1 MAAPKPQDN
10 KELKTI
16 LLSYVFNSPTL
27 VPWSVVEPY
36 QNDLAEATEKILLWR
51 EAKQTGHRFRESDS
65 VCEFNNPTLK
75 MTIRRILRQKVNEGT
90 PEEKSRLIGM
100 ECYWWATVNEAM
112 LQVPLM
118 AFRGRRVPGVD
129 ILEEQKEEQP

>member
-1 MAAPKPQDN
+1 MAKSNQPET
-10 KELKTI
+10 KELKNI
-16 LLSYVFNSPTL
+16 LLIAVFNSPTL

-36 QNDLAEATEKILLWR
+36 QNDLEEATEKILLWQEVHR
-51 EAKQTGHRFRESDS
+51 SSHRFRESEFC
-65 VCEFNNPTLK
+65 CEMNNPTLK
-75 MTIRRILRQKVNEGT
+75 LTIRRILRQKVNEGT

-100 ECYWWATVNEAM
+100 ECYWWATVSEAM

-129 ILEEQKEEQP
+129 ILEEQKEDKE

>member
-1 MAAPKPQDN
+1 M
-10 KELKTI
+10 
-16 LLSYVFNSPTL
+16 
-27 VPWSVVEPY
+27 VPWEIVEPY
-36 QNDLAEATEKILLWR
+36 QNDLEEATEKILSWR
-51 EAKQTGHRFRESDS
+51 EAHQEKNRFRESQS

-100 ECYWWATVNEAM
+100 ECYWWATVSEAM

-129 ILEEQKEEQP
+129 ILEEQKEDKE